1 MKKILAIIAVLLL
14 IMAIAATYL
23 LDTFG
28 KQYAQGYAQKLLK
41 TPVRI
46 GQINS
51 SFFDKSLN
59 IDFIEVQNLPNFNN
73 KNILSLDHFS
83 ARVGKFDD
91 DLIVVDTLIFDGM
104 SFFLEQNNSSIN
116 LTSLLSNLEQK
127 TTSNNSNSIEGSNQ
141 RIKIKRFE
149 VNNISLKIDSK
160 QLKTTIKVPNISAN
174 NIGGKSG
181 AKLNDMGKKIAKE
194 VLNSLKR
201 ALKKQGI
208 KAGKNKIEQELRRK
222 IEQKLGIGN
231 GIDSKKLQDKAKN
244 LFKGLGF

>member
-1 MKKILAIIAVLLL
+1 MKKILTIIAGLLL

-244 LFKGLGF
+244 LFKRLGF